1 MAASPAARLNVSE
14 LPAQADDDQDTDSIR
29 DESGQRRGS
38 DPSRVCRHFHHQI
51 LRFEQQLTCLVRRR

>member
-38 DPSRVCRHFHHQI
+38 DPSRVCRHFHQI